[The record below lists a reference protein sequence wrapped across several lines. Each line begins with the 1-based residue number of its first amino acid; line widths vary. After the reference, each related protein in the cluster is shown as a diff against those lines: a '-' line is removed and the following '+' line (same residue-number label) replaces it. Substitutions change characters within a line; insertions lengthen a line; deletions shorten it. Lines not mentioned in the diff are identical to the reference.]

1 MGVGEGKIYR
11 VSDLIQIVMHV
22 FSRTKQDTLITFS
35 RLINPVVQFW
45 QEQNENA
52 NITSGDNAWSKNLW
66 FSSKAGTWFLERP
79 SLELLHYSSRQED
92 RFSDIWGDVFEG
104 IYNWVLT
111 ITLSNSKSIKPF
123 EVFNSNEKGSR
134 KETNSSLIFLIFL
147 NFFDELI

>member
-1 MGVGEGKIYR
+1 MRVKYI
-11 VSDLIQIVMHV
+11 VSDIIQIVLHV
-22 FSRTKQDTLITFS
+22 CSRTKQNTLITFS
-35 RLINPVVQFW
+35 RLINPIVQFW

-52 NITSGDNAWSKNLW
+52 STTSGDNAWSKNLW

-123 EVFNSNEKGSR
+123 EVFSSNEKGSR

-147 NFFDELI
+147 TCFDELT